1 MEDENRVDPDYIK
14 GFNEGYVF
22 AKHLPELSEQL
33 SKTALQS
40 SRNMGFLDGRK
51 EYQSEKLKDKF
62 PSWLKGKL
70 SIKDTNATTRDI
82 DRGFEP
88 GND

>member
-1 MEDENRVDPDYIK
+1 MEDENKVDPDYIK

-33 SKTALQS
+33 SKTTLQS
-40 SRNMGFLDGRK
+40 SRNIGFLDGRK
-51 EYQSEKLKDKF
+51 EYQSEKLKNKF
-62 PSWLKGKL
+62 PSWLKGQRP
-70 SIKDTNATTRDI
+70 IKDTKSQTKDV

-88 GND
+88 GD